1 MKIALSQINTATGDL
16 TFNTQKMVQTIAQAQ
31 NEGIDL
37 LVFPELSL
45 PGYPPKDFIFTSDW
59 FTQQEKKIQEVRA
72 ASAGIHVILGVI
84 HKHENKIYNAAMW
97 MDRDGKTTLQKKRLL
112 PNQDVFDEKRYFAPG
127 DTQSVWQIDQE
138 RIGISVCEDLWAPFF
153 PQYTVDPIAE
163 LAQQKPT
170 VMINISASPFVAGK
184 DKVRKDLVQNHQKS
198 YSCPFLYL
206 NLVGGNDELIFDGGS
221 FAMAADGRLL
231 MQIKSFEE
239 DVLIFDTDRE
249 ALDIAAYPEDIL
261 EQKKHAI
268 VLGLQDFVHKSGFKK
283 VVLGLSGGI
292 DSAVVAGLAVEALG
306 AENVITVFMP
316 TQYTRDI
323 SEIDAKSIARNLGT
337 RWYELPMD
345 EVKNQLQANIAT
357 MLERTMQS
365 LTFENMQA
373 RIRGVILMAV
383 SSEEN
388 ALVLQTGNKSEMAL
402 GYCTLYGDMVGA
414 ISPIADLYKHEV
426 YGIGKLLNQDTEV
439 IPARVFQR
447 APSAELK
454 ADQEDTDSLPPYDV
468 VDPIV
473 RMCVEE
479 GKSVE
484 EAAAAGYD
492 LAIVQKLYGW
502 IENQEFKR
510 KQAPPVLKV
519 SSKAFG
525 VGRRMAI
532 AKRGYAD

>member
-16 TFNTQKMVQTIAQAQ
+16 AFNTQKMVETIAQAQ

-59 FTQQEKKIQEVRA
+59 FTQQEKKIQELRTS
-72 ASAGIHVILGVI
+72 SAGIHVILGVI
-84 HKHENKIYNAAMW
+84 HNHENKIYNAAMW
-97 MDRDGKTTLQKKRLL
+97 IDRDGKITLQKKRLL
-112 PNQDVFDEKRYFAPG
+112 PNQDVFDEKRYFSSG
-127 DTQSVWQIDQE
+127 DTQSVWQIEQE
-138 RIGISVCEDLWAPFF
+138 RIGISICEDLWAPFF
-153 PQYTVDPIAE
+153 PQYTFDPIAE

-170 VMINISASPFVAGK
+170 LMINISASPFVAGK
-184 DKVRKDLVQNHQKS
+184 DKVRKDLVQTHQKS
-198 YSCPFLYL
+198 YPCPFLYL

-239 DVLIFDTDRE
+239 DVLLYDTGRE
-249 ALDIAAYPEDIL
+249 ALDIAAYPEDVL

-316 TQYTRDI
+316 TEYTRDI
-323 SEIDAKSIARNLGT
+323 SRVDAKHIAQSLGT

-439 IPARVFQR
+439 IPTRVFER

-502 IENQEFKR
+502 IE
-510 KQAPPVLKV
+510 
-519 SSKAFG
+519 
-525 VGRRMAI
+525 
-532 AKRGYAD
+532 